1 MKAKEI
7 REKSLPEIE
16 KIFLEKKAELC
27 QARFDMIARQ
37 LKNNQIIKTIRKDIA
52 RLSTVIA
59 QSKNKKVS
67 RQIK

>member
-27 QARFDMIARQ
+27 QARFDMVARQ
-37 LKNNQIIKTIRKDIA
+37 LKNNQTIKTIRKDIA

-59 QSKNKKVS
+59 QSKDKKVS
-67 RQIK
+67 R